1 MKTAGANGANC
12 QRRGRSAVDEEAKQ
26 QTHLDGIGIFWVG
39 LEIKLLFFGG
49 AANDNFIGP
58 QKRIL
63 PPLALTQGS
72 SPKAFCV

>member
-39 LEIKLLFFGG
+39 LEIKLLFLVVL
-49 AANDNFIGP
+49 P
-58 QKRIL
+58 TTIL
-63 PPLALTQGS
+63 LAHKNEFS
-72 SPKAFCV
+72 RRWH